1 MLVLAVCLFS
11 AVAGTVSAADRPVWF
26 LNDDKSVTADGCDT
40 LLKSGGVESTN
51 GAIYIPEDKAA
62 SICIRFPDTVTLED
76 GRQLKGGW
84 RHHFGS
90 RGVCSQGCCEYF
102 PPGAKKADIKHP
114 AWFETSSD
122 CSNAASKQSL
132 PLYVQG
138 QVSVTCAESNYSS
151 TGYWKFNSVIS
162 SLTSLLDKIFSVVFT
177 LFYYDFTN

>member
-138 QVSVTCAESNYSS
+138 QEGGKKKICIEDEEGKLVLREGNMVDC
-151 TGYWKFNSVIS
+151 GLKCC
-162 SLTSLLDKIFSVVFT
+162 LLQ
-177 LFYYDFTN
+177 L